1 MQRDIKQGQKYQRAQ
16 CVPNLD
22 FNNRMNAVAVE
33 KLVGDVE
40 ALPFPEHSFD
50 LVISNLSLHW
60 VSVKSV

>member
-1 MQRDIKQGQKYQRAQ
+1 
-16 CVPNLD
+16 
-22 FNNRMNAVAVE
+22 MNAVAVE

-60 VSVKSV
+60 VSVKSVRCQLANRLCRQMICWGPCCMSNGY